1 MKNLKEQS
9 WGILETQKESFD
21 YCYKKAI
28 YLRKWLI
35 ANFPEDIKADFNID
49 FMGYSTI
56 RCFIY
61 LNVEDMEGTEKVI
74 KWIAKLKNFKKEKF
88 WREEKGMFSY
98 KLERTYKGNYKF
110 DDLRRFDIDYIIFIE
125 NTANI
130 DGCVIKKKRK
140 MITVYETDCEK
151 KKLILN

>member
-74 KWIAKLKNFKKEKF
+74 KWIAKAQEKF
-88 WREEKGMFSY
+88 EDLSPENFS
-98 KLERTYKGNYKF
+98 KKVEAVKA
-110 DDLRRFDIDYIIFIE
+110 RRS
-125 NTANI
+125 
-130 DGCVIKKKRK
+130 
-140 MITVYETDCEK
+140 
-151 KKLILN
+151 